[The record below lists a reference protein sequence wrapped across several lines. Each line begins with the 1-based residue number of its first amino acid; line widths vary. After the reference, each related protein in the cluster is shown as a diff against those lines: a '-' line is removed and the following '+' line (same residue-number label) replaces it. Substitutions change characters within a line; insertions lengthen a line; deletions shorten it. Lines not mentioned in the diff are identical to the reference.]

1 MPLDTAAAIKHL
13 RRADPVMREL
23 IKQVGACGLKPGAR
37 GDHFTT
43 LLRAIIG
50 QQLSAKAAETI
61 WLRLVALHANGRK
74 IAPEDVLAMD
84 VKLMRGAGLSNAK
97 VAYAKDLAQH
107 VVDGRLKLNRV
118 SRLPDDEL
126 IAELVAVN
134 GIGRWTAEMFMIFR
148 LGRPD
153 VWAIG
158 DLGLR
163 NAARNLYG
171 IEPTKGNL
179 EAVAEPWRP
188 WRSVASWYLWR
199 SLALTSPSLGR
210 ATAGGPGGR
219 GAKRSQR
226 AEHARP
232 PDGKGPV

>member
-1 MPLDTAAAIKHL
+1 MPLDTPAALKHL
-13 RRADPVMREL
+13 RRADPVMRDL
-23 IKQVGACGLKPGAR
+23 IKAVGACGLKPGAR

-61 WLRLVALHANGRK
+61 WLRLVALHPNGRK
-74 IAPEDVLAMD
+74 IAPPDVLAMD
-84 VKLMRGAGLSNAK
+84 EKLMRAAGLSNAK
-97 VAYAKDLAQH
+97 VAYAKDLAAH
-107 VVDGRLKLNRV
+107 VTGGRLKLNRMG
-118 SRLPDDEL
+118 RLPDEEI

-163 NAARNLYG
+163 NAVRNLYG
-171 IEPTKGNL
+171 VEPTKPNL
-179 EAVAEPWRP
+179 ASVAEPWRP

-199 SLALTSPSLGR
+199 SLALTAPSLGR
-210 ATAGGPGGR
+210 ATVSGTKKRTTGG
-219 GAKRSQR
+219 ARS
-226 AEHARP
+226 ATP
-232 PDGKGPV
+232 SGTKKVTV

>member
-1 MPLDTAAAIKHL
+1 MPTLDTATALKHL
-13 RRADPVMREL
+13 RKVDPVMRDL
-23 IKQVGACGLKPGAR
+23 IKTIGPCGLKPGAR

-61 WLRLVALHANGRK
+61 WLRLIALHPNGRK
-74 IAPEDVLAMD
+74 IRPEDVLSMD
-84 VKLMRGAGLSNAK
+84 DKLMRSAGLSNAK
-97 VAYAKDLAQH
+97 VAYAKDLARH
-107 VVDGRLKLNRV
+107 VVDGRLKL
-118 SRLPDDEL
+118 SSLGRLPDDEI

-134 GIGRWTAEMFMIFR
+134 GIGVWTAEMFMMFR

-163 NAARNLYG
+163 NAVRNLYG
-171 IEPTKGNL
+171 IEPTKPNL
-179 EAVAEPWRP
+179 LEVAEPWRP

-199 SLALTSPSLGR
+199 SLALTAPSLGN
-210 ATAGGPGGR
+210 AST
-219 GAKRSQR
+219 KV
-226 AEHARP
+226 
-232 PDGKGPV
+232 PV